1 MQHVYVVGSKGL
13 PGSYGGYETFL
24 DKLTEYHQFNRNI
37 QYHVACKANGD
48 GVSPELMAMPDHF
61 NYHNAEC
68 FKVHIPEV
76 GSAQAVY
83 YDCMALDHCIKHIRF
98 RYYCIIVIIRSII
111 NFRNLIDVI
120 EIFLT

>member
-61 NYHNAEC
+61 NYHKN
-68 FKVHIPEV
+68 FSKNNSRNVFT
-76 GSAQAVY
+76 Q
-83 YDCMALDHCIKHIRF
+83 L
-98 RYYCIIVIIRSII
+98 IISRA
-111 NFRNLIDVI
+111 
-120 EIFLT
+120 